1 MTYLRLSEE
10 AVEALADGR
19 GVTLKS
25 SYLGPDGRNGAVT
38 LVPPGCDTEAD
49 EPFEIRL
56 EGSR

>member
-19 GVTLKS
+19 GVTLTS
-25 SYLGPDGRNGAVT
+25 SALGRSGYNGSVT
-38 LVPPGCDTEAD
+38 LIPPGCDTEAT
-49 EPFEIRL
+49 EPFEIRV